1 MTVRFSRAAYDEL
14 VAHGREGAPR
24 EVCGVLGGSN
34 GTDRTVHEVRRVEN
48 VARRPHSR
56 YELDASGQFE
66 AMSAIE
72 RAGHEVVGFYHS
84 HPNGP
89 PRPSGTDRAEAC
101 WEEYAYVILA
111 LGGEPFVG
119 AWRLTGDGFEAERV
133 TVDGLG

>member
-34 GTDRTVHEVRRVEN
+34 DVDSEVREVRRVEN
-48 VARRPHSR
+48 VAERPHSR
-56 YELDASGQFE
+56 YELDAAGQYE

-72 RAGHEVVGFYHS
+72 RAGDEVVGFYHS

-89 PRPSGTDRAEAC
+89 PRPSGTDRAEAS
-101 WEEYAYVILA
+101 WEEYAYVIVA
-111 LGGEPFVG
+111 LDGAPFVG
-119 AWRLTGDGFEAERV
+119 AWRLGGDGFEAERV